1 VKRQLRD
8 CRREARERINDRK
21 HPELAAGRKLIMD
34 EVHRPGRLSREGR
47 AGNRIVTIRRTL
59 ENIVSTVSTVRIAG
73 SIGTEVRFSTS
84 CPDFASESGFN
95 GITYSP
101 AHVFRHSRR

>member
-8 CRREARERINDRK
+8 CRREAGERINDRK

-47 AGNRIVTIRRTL
+47 AGNGIVTIRRTL
-59 ENIVSTVSTVRIAG
+59 ENIVSTVRIAG

-84 CPDFASESGFN
+84 CPGFASESGFN